1 MSVLLDAGPVLNFLA
16 VGQQD
21 ALLQVATT
29 AQLRLSTPEQVDVEI
44 RRQATQARF
53 VKTAAGATWTKLKAG
68 KHVTVLPDDL
78 DGPVGHEAGAPARR
92 QGRSAC
98 RR

>member
-29 AQLRLSTPEQVDVEI
+29 AQLRLPTPEQVDVEI

-53 VKTAAGATWTKLKAG
+53 VKTAAGATWTKSSCAPSTTG
-68 KHVTVLPDDL
+68 SLP
-78 DGPVGHEAGAPARR
+78 
-92 QGRSAC
+92 
-98 RR
+98 